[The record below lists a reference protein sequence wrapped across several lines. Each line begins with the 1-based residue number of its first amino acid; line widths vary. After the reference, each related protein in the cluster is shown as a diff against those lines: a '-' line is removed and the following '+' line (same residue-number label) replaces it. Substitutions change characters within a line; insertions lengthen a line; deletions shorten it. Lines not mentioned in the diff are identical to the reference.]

1 MKHPATSPAD
11 RPAIHR
17 NADERHGARIA
28 ITTLLCGIVALA
40 FAVPAAAASK
50 IAASGRYFCDD
61 GSAVTFT
68 QAAYGTSMMRDGR
81 EVPLAPRAA
90 FRGFSYKGGG
100 LSLRGRGVEGKKT
113 LTVDGAEL
121 KIACNALPSIATPG
135 VAAGTI
141 AATLAMRLPPG
152 AVLTVAVRD
161 TARTDTAAPLLGQVR
176 MKVGTARQPLH
187 WWLRY
192 DAVRGVQPA
201 RPTLS
206 AWITD
211 TAGNL
216 LWTSDTLMPV
226 PAGTTENFAQAEISM
241 VPAAQ

>member
-1 MKHPATSPAD
+1 MKHPATSPAG
-11 RPAIHR
+11 RPAIHL
-17 NADERHGARIA
+17 NADGRQSARIA
-28 ITTLLCGIVALA
+28 IYTLLCGIVALCLV
-40 FAVPAAAASK
+40 VPAAAASK

-81 EVPLAPRAA
+81 EVRLAPRAA

-113 LTVDGAEL
+113 LSVEAADL

-141 AATLAMRLPPG
+141 ATKLAMRLPPG

-161 TARTDTAAPLLGQVR
+161 TARTDAAAPLLGQVR
-176 MKVGTARQPLH
+176 MTVGKARQPLH

-201 RPTLS
+201 RPALWAS
-206 AWITD
+206 ITD

-216 LWTSDTLMPV
+216 LWTSDALMPV
-226 PAGTTENFAQAEISM
+226 PAGTKENFAQAEISM
-241 VPAAQ
+241 VPVAP